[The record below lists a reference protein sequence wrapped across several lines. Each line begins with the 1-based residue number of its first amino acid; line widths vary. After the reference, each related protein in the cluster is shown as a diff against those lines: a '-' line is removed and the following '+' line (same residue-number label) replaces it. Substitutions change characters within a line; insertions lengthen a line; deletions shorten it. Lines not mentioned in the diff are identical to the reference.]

1 MHNKIVIKL
10 RFVLFICELKTDTK
24 LYFCHYSFFDFLIS
38 KDYGFRCCWERPEI
52 PCSRKL
58 DETCS
63 KDYSV
68 FLERYQGR
76 IKCNWENIKQIFGEE
91 RRSRFCDIW
100 AHSSQKLTSST
111 LSQHWVQVKVC
122 AGHSW
127 IWSLWIIYCDL
138 WSLRGWIF
146 SNPQNFIARTT
157 ILVFHYL
164 FQF

>member
-38 KDYGFRCCWERPEI
+38 KDYGFRYCWERPET

-111 LSQHWVQVKVC
+111 LSASQ
-122 AGHSW
+122 
-127 IWSLWIIYCDL
+127 SLCLALMNLEPVDYLL
-138 WSLRGWIF
+138 WPLISERMDIF
-146 SNPQNFIARTT
+146 KSTK
-157 ILVFHYL
+157 FHC
-164 FQF
+164 